1 MQKLLVLLALIAISY
16 FSFGQYSTDFSYPG
30 SYTTVSKTC
39 GSCSKPVSSDSRV
52 GMRCPHCGVRWGYEN
67 STRSTSVRTVS
78 RNIPTSGYATT
89 ATTANVRSGPSTD
102 YGVVSTLTPNT
113 LVTITGKVGNWV
125 KVTFTDYLS
134 YYGNVE
140 QTGYIRADLLDF

>member
-1 MQKLLVLLALIAISY
+1 MQKLLVLLALIALSY
-16 FSFGQYSTDFSYPG
+16 FSFGQFSSDFNYPG
-30 SYTTVSKTC
+30 SYTTVSKNC

-102 YGVVSTLTPNT
+102 YGVVTTLSPNT
-113 LVTITGKVGNWV
+113 MVTITDKVGNWV
-125 KVTFTDYLS
+125 KVTFTDYVS
-134 YYGNVE
+134 YFAEFE